1 MQWRSQSLTVGRAQP
16 GPLTAL
22 IGYLNVILEFFQIFI
37 GRAQPTFGLASALP
51 WLRLCLC
58 EYCTHVSK

>member
-22 IGYLNVILEFFQIFI
+22 IGYLNILLEFSKFSLAGHNQHL
-37 GRAQPTFGLASALP
+37 GEPGPYLGYASA
-51 WLRLCLC
+51 CVN
-58 EYCTHVSK
+58 TVHM